1 MATYYKRVEREADS
15 QVNWAEIGKSMS
27 DMLANENKVREE
39 KRAALDALSRDY
51 AEVLANSPQGE
62 HVGARQ
68 QALEFANN
76 ASQYMLMQDK
86 LLRSGQLSLKDYTV
100 GRQNLIDDTDRAF
113 RMNAQYQKSFAEKME
128 RSRTDKSALYELDAM
143 ERIEGFG
150 NFSQS
155 GMYIDPTTGRVSIA
169 MKEKRIID
177 GKEVFV
183 MADNPEKRTT
193 IDTLNG
199 LLLGKWDKYRV
210 NEATTEFAATIGEN
224 IQTLRTVGSRTK
236 AGQVLTVTD
245 ILSQARQEAEIN
257 AEISSKEAQIKALEG
272 KTDKKSI
279 EAKAKLEGEI
289 KSAKDELI
297 SSKAVF
303 DFVKFETDGINAML
317 ANDFSRV
324 SVLTDNKKTAPNGKL
339 YRFTRDAEDARL
351 NEEAILMVPDP
362 ASGMEKPQF
371 SEKQLEESTEF
382 MRTNLR
388 GKYDYKETSQMVSDY
403 QSPSYA
409 PSYVYEAGQ
418 KKKMEEDVVTQWMN
432 IFTAKTAADKD
443 AAAESLL
450 GSLQNMNKGVTSV
463 DPTETGVT
471 ISFADGRVIPIEYA
485 QGGAGNAA
493 YKSGAQWAAAGQIL
507 HGVSDQNIYNKYR
520 NSTFSNLPDANE
532 WGQVGAAYSMPATTA
547 TGEGVDKQQM
557 LNDALSS
564 ITPDVFNKSDNEIAT
579 FLTEKLGTF
588 GFTFVSNNGGE
599 WGNQYVTVTP
609 PVGNSF
615 TLDANE
621 KGDASNVKNLLLA
634 KIEAMLENQ
643 DPNKILKGG
652 GVGGKY
658 NTPTPE

>member
-39 KRAALDALSRDY
+39 KKAAIDKASRDY

-68 QALEFANN
+68 QALDFANN

-86 LLRSGQLSLKDYTV
+86 LLKSGQLKLKDYTIT
-100 GRQNLIDDTDRAF
+100 RQNLVDDTDRAF
-113 RMNAQYQKSFAEKME
+113 KMNAEYQKMFAEKME
-128 RSRTDKSALYELDAM
+128 RSRTDISALYELDAM

-169 MKEKRIID
+169 MREKQIID

-183 MADNPEKRTT
+183 MPENPEKRTT

-210 NEATTEFAATIGEN
+210 NEATTEFAASIGEN

-236 AGQVLTVTD
+236 AGQILTVSD
-245 ILSQARQEAEIN
+245 VLSQVRQEADIN
-257 AEISSKEAQIKALEG
+257 AEIASKQAQIKALEG
-272 KTDKKSI
+272 KKDKASI
-279 EAKAKLEGEI
+279 AAKAKLEGEI
-289 KSAKDELI
+289 KSAQDELV

-303 DFVKFETDGINAML
+303 DFVKFETDGINSML
-317 ANDFSRV
+317 ANDFNRI

-339 YRFTRDAEDARL
+339 YRFTRNAQDAED
-351 NEEAILMVPDP
+351 NPEAILMVPDP

-371 SEKQLEESTEF
+371 SEAQMNDSTEF

-403 QSPSYA
+403 QAPSYA

-418 KKKMEEDVVTQWMN
+418 KKKVEEDMVSQWMK
-432 IFTAKTAADKD
+432 IYTAKTAADKD

-450 GSLQNMNKGVTSV
+450 GTLKNMNAGVIDI
-463 DPTETGVT
+463 DPTATGVT
-471 ISFADGRVIPIEYA
+471 IRYADGRSIPIEYS
-485 QGGAGNAA
+485 QGGAGGAA
-493 YKSGAQWAAAGQIL
+493 YKSGDQWAAAGTIL
-507 HGVSDQNIYNKYR
+507 HGVQDSNMFSKFKG
-520 NSTFSNLPDANE
+520 STFTDISADDWTN
-532 WGQVGAAYSMPATTA
+532 VGAAYTMPTPPPQTSS
-547 TGEGVDKQQM
+547 VDPYTSLQSALGSVTDEDFSKP
-557 LNDALSS
+557 DAQLAD
-564 ITPDVFNKSDNEIAT
+564 I
-579 FLTEKLGTF
+579 LTQKLGSL
-588 GFTFVSNNGGE
+588 GFTFKPAEKVLGE
-599 WGNQYVTVTP
+599 YGNQYVTVTP
-609 PVGNSF
+609 PGGASSFTVDANSF
-615 TLDANE
+615 TGGTTDRNSFLDEINARITPEN
-621 KGDASNVKNLLLA
+621 A
-634 KIEAMLENQ
+634 KS
-643 DPNKILKGG
+643 ILGS
-652 GVGGKY
+652 GVGGKW
-658 NTPTPE
+658 